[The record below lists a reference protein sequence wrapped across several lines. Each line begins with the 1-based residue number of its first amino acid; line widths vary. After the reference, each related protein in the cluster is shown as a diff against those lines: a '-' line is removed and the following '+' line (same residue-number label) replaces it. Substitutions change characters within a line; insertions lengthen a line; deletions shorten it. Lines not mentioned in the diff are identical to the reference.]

1 MMFDG
6 DRHRTFEI
14 YIGESTP
21 WQLSSLSSLND
32 AIKRKKSAWCL
43 RQTLRPYGKRSVQ
56 CESVALPDAQPMTHH
71 HTLRHISAHDFT
83 EGPARRA
90 IAPTASPASWLHQAG
105 VSTIKA
111 PHSQ

>member
-32 AIKRKKSAWCL
+32 AIKRKKAKKKKARGACDRHFARMGNEVCSVNQL
-43 RQTLRPYGKRSVQ
+43 RSRTP
-56 CESVALPDAQPMTHH
+56 
-71 HTLRHISAHDFT
+71 
-83 EGPARRA
+83 
-90 IAPTASPASWLHQAG
+90 SP
-105 VSTIKA
+105 
-111 PHSQ
+111 